1 MPFNRLYILQLA
13 KSLQD
18 IAQQH
23 YEPGRQDKN
32 YHAVWK
38 YHVWPQYRINYRT
51 FLRYLR
57 INVDAE
63 MERLNEENLHV

>member
-1 MPFNRLYILQLA
+1 MPFNKLHTLQLA
-13 KSLQD
+13 EQLQD
-18 IAQQH
+18 AARQH

-38 YHVWPQYRINYRT
+38 YHIWPQYHVNYRT

-57 INVDAE
+57 IDVAAE
-63 MERLNEENLHV
+63 MERLKNG